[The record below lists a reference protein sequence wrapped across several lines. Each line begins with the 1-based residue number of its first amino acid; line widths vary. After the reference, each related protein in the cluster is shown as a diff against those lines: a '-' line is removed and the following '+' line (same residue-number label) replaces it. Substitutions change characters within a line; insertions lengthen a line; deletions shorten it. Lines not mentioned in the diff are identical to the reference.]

1 MFEDMND
8 RIRNYVEP
16 LIFIVFL
23 GFLWE
28 WGVKAF
34 DVRSYLL
41 PPLSDVFRVWW
52 DQKTMLFEHGMITLV
67 EVVVGFAFAVIG
79 GVILAFGIFYVPTLR
94 RTVYPLVT
102 ALQSIPK
109 VAIAPLM
116 IVWFGYGLTSK
127 FVMAFL
133 FAFFP
138 IVIATLGGLSST
150 PLNLIEHF
158 QALKASSWETIWRLR
173 VPSALP
179 SFIDGC
185 KIAVPLSMIG
195 AIVGEFV
202 GSQNGL
208 GYVIL
213 ITSST
218 AQTALMFAA
227 LITIAVISMAM
238 FGVLNLVGRFVWWR
252 AV

>member
-1 MFEDMND
+1 MSD

-16 LIFIVFL
+16 LIFVVFL
-23 GFLWE
+23 GLLWE

-34 DVRSYLL
+34 GVRSYLL

-52 DQKTMLFEHGMITLV
+52 DQKAMLWQHGMITLV

-127 FVMAFL
+127 YVMAFL

-150 PLNLIEHF
+150 PVNLIEHF
-158 QALKASSWETIWRLR
+158 QALRASSWETIWRLR

-218 AQTALMFAA
+218 AQTSLMFAA

>member
-1 MFEDMND
+1 MSD
-8 RIRNYVEP
+8 RVRNYVEP
-16 LIFIVFL
+16 LLFIVFL
-23 GFLWE
+23 GFVWE
-28 WGVKAF
+28 WGVILF

-41 PPLSDVFRVWW
+41 PPLSDVFAVWW
-52 DQKTMLFEHGMITLV
+52 EQKALLWQHGLITLV
-67 EVVVGFAFAVIG
+67 EVVVGFAVAVVG
-79 GVILAFGIFYVPTLR
+79 GVILAFGIFFIPTLR

-102 ALQSIPK
+102 AFQSIPK

-116 IVWFGYGLTSK
+116 IVWVGYGLTSK

-150 PLNLIEHF
+150 PVNLIEHF
-158 QALKASSWETIWRLR
+158 QALKASNWETIWRLR

-185 KIAVPLSMIG
+185 KIAVPLAMIG

-213 ITSST
+213 ISSST
-218 AQTALMFAA
+218 AQTSLMFAA
-227 LITIAVISMAM
+227 LITIAAISMAM
-238 FGVLNLVGRFVWWR
+238 FGLLNLVGRFVWWR